1 MRKLRFRLDSANAVL
16 PTQYIIEKVRGLN
29 PTHVKIDASVAHG
42 SELKAKSIIDRV
54 NAQMNV
60 PPPDDSLAAQVYAKY
75 KQISED
81 VVMDALATVRFHEE
95 HAMYYLLATN
105 TLAEDIA
112 VSNIIQI
119 TRSARPATSG
129 FARFGL
135 TRALVL
141 KHGMGVQAVH
151 DLLEF
156 TKK

>member
-1 MRKLRFRLDSANAVL
+1 M
-16 PTQYIIEKVRGLN
+16 
-29 PTHVKIDASVAHG
+29 
-42 SELKAKSIIDRV
+42 
-54 NAQMNV
+54 
-60 PPPDDSLAAQVYAKY
+60 YAKY

-112 VSNIIQI
+112 VSNVIQI
-119 TRSARPATSG
+119 TRAASPATSG

-135 TRALVL
+135 ARALVL

-156 TKK
+156 TKKKPVVLSDSLSTLPAGLKTSAGCEPRLLHFDA